1 MTVLISLCGILG
13 AVVIAG
19 MVVANYLVSQGVSR
33 FEDDRLEPFEAFMR
47 EIER

>member
-19 MVVANYLVSQGVSR
+19 MVVASYLVAQGLSR
-33 FEDDRLEPFEAFMR
+33 IESDRLEPFEAFMR
-47 EIER
+47 ERQR